1 MPKHIL
7 AAISDLHVGSAV
19 GLSPERFP
27 LDDGGHY
34 SPSREQLWLLARWR
48 EFWDSVKTMKRGR
61 QLTVV
66 VNGDIVEGGHFP
78 GSQLATA
85 SPETMEYV
93 AGELLKPVRK
103 MAARM
108 FMIRGTPVHVKKG
121 PGAEEIVGRAIGTE
135 KIGRNYSAVE
145 LALNVGGVRFHFS
158 HHPGTGGGK
167 LPWTRGTGMRQ
178 VALKLWMNYRSHDPQ
193 PPDVAVRSH
202 LHVFDDTPSSLPI
215 YAVRTPAFCLANE
228 FAKKVGAQNEPISTI
243 GGLVFLIED
252 GKWHMEKLFY
262 SAAPPR
268 EIRVE

>member
-27 LDDGGHY
+27 LDDSGYY
-34 SPSREQLWLLARWR
+34 SPSREQLWLLARWH
-48 EFWDSVKTMKRGR
+48 EFWASVKAMKRGR

-103 MAARM
+103 MAAKM

-158 HHPGTGGGK
+158 HHP
-167 LPWTRGTGMRQ
+167 
-178 VALKLWMNYRSHDPQ
+178 
-193 PPDVAVRSH
+193 
-202 LHVFDDTPSSLPI
+202 
-215 YAVRTPAFCLANE
+215 
-228 FAKKVGAQNEPISTI
+228 
-243 GGLVFLIED
+243 
-252 GKWHMEKLFY
+252 
-262 SAAPPR
+262 
-268 EIRVE
+268 